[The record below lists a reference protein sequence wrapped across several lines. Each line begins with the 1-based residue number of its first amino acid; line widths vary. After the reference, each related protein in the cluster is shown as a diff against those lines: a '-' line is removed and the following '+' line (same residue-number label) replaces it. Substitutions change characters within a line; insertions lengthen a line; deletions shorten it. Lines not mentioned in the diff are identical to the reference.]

1 MAERDGRILT
11 EMYEAMLAH
20 FGPQGWWPGEGAL
33 EICVGAI
40 LTQNTN
46 WANVERAIANLR
58 AKGAMDVAAMLELGQ
73 ADLAELIR
81 PAGYFNV
88 KARRLRSFLQAVA
101 DESDGDVVTFLTGPA
116 ETLREKLLAIH
127 GIGPETADSMTL
139 YAAGL
144 ATFVV
149 DAYTMRIGQRH
160 GLFPERTKYEDVRD
174 LFQQSLPT
182 DVPLWNEYHAL
193 LVATGKHFC
202 KPTPRCEGCPLACFP
217 RPGLN
222 CKTRS

>member
-1 MAERDGRILT
+1 MAESAGAILT
-11 EMYEAMLAH
+11 ELYEAMLAH

-58 AKGAMDVAAMLELGQ
+58 AAGVMDVRAMLDLPE
-73 ADLAELIR
+73 AKLAELIR

-88 KARRLRSFLQAVA
+88 KAQRLRHFLQAVA
-101 DESDGDVVTFLTGPA
+101 EETGGDVGTYLAAPSA
-116 ETLREKLLAIH
+116 DLLREKLLAIH
-127 GIGPETADSMTL
+127 GIGPETADSMVL

-144 ATFVV
+144 PTFVV
-149 DAYTMRIGQRH
+149 DAYTMRILHRH
-160 GLFPERTKYEDVRD
+160 GLIPRRARYEEVRA
-174 LFQQSLPT
+174 LFQRSLPA
-182 DVPLWNEYHAL
+182 DVPYWNEYHAL

-202 KPTPRCEGCPLACFP
+202 RPAPRCEGCPLERFD
-217 RPGLN
+217 RPGMG
-222 CKTRS
+222 RD